1 MPTAGDQWNG
11 GITIWWFIGLPFMQ
25 KPKSKPPQ
33 PQKYNTAE
41 NEEMILS
48 ALPFSES
55 LPTGFAFSPAT
66 NAPLA
71 MHMTEPLALILPPG
85 KVGAV

>member
-1 MPTAGDQWNG
+1 
-11 GITIWWFIGLPFMQ
+11 MQ

-33 PQKYNTAE
+33 PQKYDTAE

-55 LPTGFAFSPAT
+55 LPTGFAFSLAT

-85 KVGAV
+85 TKIQKHQGHKTLGVTDFIGGA